1 MSAFRLALIA
11 IGLVALMIGPPAG
24 ADAALD
30 EARARWQAAALPS
43 YEYGYRKFCECHPVT
58 PPETIVSVRNEQVVR
73 VRHRPVDSDVEVP
86 AEAKNLQF
94 YWTMNGL
101 FDLVASALERGVD
114 VRVEYDATL
123 GFPRSVHIDYDPDF
137 IGDELELTLTGVTP
151 LAP

>member
-1 MSAFRLALIA
+1 MSALRLALIG
-11 IGLVALMIGPPAG
+11 IGFVALSGRAG
-24 ADAALD
+24 ADTALD
-30 EARARWQAAALPS
+30 EARARWEAAALPS

-73 VRHRPVDSDVEVP
+73 VRHRPIDSDVEVP

-101 FDLVASALERGVD
+101 FDLIASALERGVD

-123 GFPRSVHIDYDPDF
+123 GFPRSVHIDYDADF

-151 LAP
+151 LTP